1 MLQIEF
7 DFTLPCG
14 FVDPQGNLHRSG
26 VMRRATALDEI
37 EPLADPRVRANEGY
51 LVILLLS
58 RVIVRLGSFTAVRK
72 RSGALCSAIDGLPQT
87 VNPSYELRE
96 CHPTVHTSPT
106 IFALPWRRIRRSWT
120 APRAA

>member
-7 DFTLPCG
+7 EFTLPCG
-14 FVDPQGNLHRSG
+14 YVDAQGNLHRSG

-58 RVIVRLGSFTAVRK
+58 RVIVRLGTLTAVTP
-72 RSGALCSAIDGLPQT
+72 AIMEQLFSTDFAFLQDLYSQVNELESSLIETQCPNCQT
-87 VNPSYELRE
+87 R
-96 CHPTVHTSPT
+96 
-106 IFALPWRRIRRSWT
+106 FALNLLEGASE
-120 APRAA
+120 